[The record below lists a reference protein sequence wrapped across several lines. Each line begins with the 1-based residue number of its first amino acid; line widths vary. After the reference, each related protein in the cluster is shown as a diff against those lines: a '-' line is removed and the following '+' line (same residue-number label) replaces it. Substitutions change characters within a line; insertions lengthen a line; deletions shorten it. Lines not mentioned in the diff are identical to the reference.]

1 MKLADIDLRFIRKE
15 AISTTWECRLAAG
28 TDVEDAPRVSE
39 YLFKITSEG
48 DSTKHQISSVDKN
61 IIMGEDAI

>member
-15 AISTTWECRLAAG
+15 AISTTRKCRLAAG
-28 TDVEDAPRVSE
+28 TDIEAAPSVSE
-39 YLFKITSEG
+39 YLSKITSEG

-61 IIMGEDAI
+61 LIMGEDAI